1 MLVVTED
8 NFPNGLKKYLS
19 LAEKG
24 EDVRFKKGNNL
35 FFKIVP
41 VFQETTEEETDPTCM
56 TKEEF

>member
-41 VFQETTEEETDPTCM
+41 VFQETI
-56 TKEEF
+56 